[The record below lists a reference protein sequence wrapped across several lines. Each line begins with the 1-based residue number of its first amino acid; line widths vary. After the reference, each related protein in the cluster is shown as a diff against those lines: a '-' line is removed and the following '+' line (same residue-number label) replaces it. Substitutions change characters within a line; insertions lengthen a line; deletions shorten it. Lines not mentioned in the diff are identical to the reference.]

1 MSFSTTLHT
10 PTPTN
15 SFLLGTLPSPSQGQ
29 NPRVVPDFRTTNPSH
44 TNPYSVLEHTK
55 VIATSIAG
63 VARGTISNDA
73 AEYSSSTNKVP
84 PSMGVVLGIFFGFT
98 GLITIAAAML
108 IIWRRR
114 RGNRE
119 VKGMELGQLEGG
131 EVKALDP
138 PPPYE
143 RVSAGDGRGDG
154 QAV

>member
-1 MSFSTTLHT
+1 MSFSTTLPT
-10 PTPTN
+10 STPTN
-15 SFLLGTLPSPSQGQ
+15 SFLLGTLPSPSPDP
-29 NPRVVPDFRTTNPSH
+29 NPRVVPDYQTTTPPQA
-44 TNPYSVLEHTK
+44 TPYSISEHAQ
-55 VIATSIAG
+55 VIATSIARL
-63 VARGTISNDA
+63 ARGTISNDA
-73 AEYSSSTNKVP
+73 AAYSSSTNKVQ

>member
-1 MSFSTTLHT
+1 MSLST
-10 PTPTN
+10 
-15 SFLLGTLPSPSQGQ
+15 TLPSPSSDP
-29 NPRVVPDFRTTNPSH
+29 NPRVVPDYQTTTLPQA
-44 TNPYSVLEHTK
+44 TPYSISEHTQG
-55 VIATSIAG
+55 ITTSITR

-73 AEYSSSTNKVP
+73 AEYSSSTNKVQ

-98 GLITIAAAML
+98 ALITVAAAVL

-114 RGNRE
+114 RGNRD
-119 VKGMELGQLEGG
+119 VKGMELGQVEGG

-143 RVSAGDGRGDG
+143 RVGAGDGREEW